1 MKRIPSKILRRLV
14 RIQKKLTANLPY
26 LQTFL
31 VLIAFAIMVV
41 LSYWYVSR
49 IENTHL
55 IRNAEDAFL
64 NSQIKIETDLQEP
77 KTMLLAFS
85 NTVRS
90 MMVNRAKT
98 EELQEHFSRM
108 TDLFSNSG
116 LMSGFDGLYG
126 YFYGLGDI
134 DGKSR
139 PIPKG
144 YVITERPWYIAALA
158 ANGKIGVT
166 EPYISLGSGQVVIT
180 YSCLIFDNNKKPL
193 GVIGVDVKLDRIGKY
208 AVETHIYE
216 GGYGILLDRG
226 FRVIAHPSPAYIGR
240 MLKDMNGGV
249 ALEEAVKAGVE
260 ISGRKVTDYLGRPCV
275 LFVRKY
281 KNGWYMAILTPE
293 GEYNKNLISMI
304 KVLSAFGFILAAV
317 LSFVLLRIINAKIK
331 TDELVQT
338 MLDTTPLALN
348 LWNRKI
354 QNIDTN
360 EEAVRLFGLSSKAEY
375 LDRFHE
381 LFPDYQP
388 DGRPS
393 LEKAAEYV
401 KKAFEEGYLRFEWM
415 HQRLDGEEVPCEIT
429 LIRIKYKEDFRVV
442 GYTRDLREIKAAIE
456 KMRKAEIAEASNKA
470 KSKFLATMSHEIRT
484 PMNAILGIAEI
495 QLQDESLDPHLK
507 EALSE
512 IYNSGDL
519 LLGIINDILDLS
531 KIEADKMELNPTKYE
546 VASLI
551 NDTVH
556 LNMMRNSR
564 PIEFELKIEE
574 STPAELFGDELR
586 IKQILNNLLS
596 NAYKYTEEGSIK
608 LFVYTETGNVE
619 ERYTILVFR
628 VTDTGQGMTEEQI
641 NTLFTTEYSRFN
653 LETNRTIEG
662 TGLGMNITWRLIKMM
677 NGTIS
682 VDSDI
687 GKGTTFTVR
696 LPQKKVSSET
706 LGTELV
712 ENLQNFRISSSSKM
726 RKARIMREYMPYGK
740 ILIVD
745 DVESNLYV
753 ARGLMAPYGLS
764 IDIATNGF
772 EAIEKIRA
780 GMVYD
785 IIFMDHMMP
794 KMDGMEATK
803 IIRDLG
809 YENPI
814 VALTANAVA
823 GQLKLF
829 LESGFDE
836 FISKPIDIRQ
846 LNAVLNKLIRDKQP
860 PEVIAAAQKQKQE
873 MGEAAFRNRSKSDP
887 ALYTVFL
894 LDVRKILPVLEDT
907 LEKIDEATDEELR
920 LFAVS
925 VHAMKSAL
933 VNIGELTASKL
944 AFTLEKAGKEQNRIV
959 IKERTRNLID
969 EVLRIKE
976 KIESERAIVAV
987 IDENLDLLQ
996 EQLQV
1001 ICKACVDYDERSIN
1015 NAIETLKKSY
1025 WKKETQTLIEKI
1037 DEQILYGD
1045 FDEAARLAATGFSTF
1060 NS

>member
-1 MKRIPSKILRRLV
+1 MKIPSKLLSRLV
-14 RIQKKLTANLPY
+14 RLQRKLTDRLPY

-41 LSYWYVSR
+41 SSYWYVSR

-64 NSQIKIETDLQEP
+64 SSQIKIETDLQEP

-90 MMVNRAKT
+90 MMINGAKIDD
-98 EELQEHFSRM
+98 LQEHFSRM

-139 PIPKG
+139 PLPDG

-158 ANGKIGVT
+158 TNGKIGVT
-166 EPYISLGSGQVVIT
+166 EPYISLGSGQIVIT

-193 GVIGVDVKLDRIGKY
+193 GVIGVDVTLDRISKY

-216 GGYGILLDRG
+216 GGYGIMLDRG

-240 MLKDMNGGV
+240 MLKDMHDGV
-249 ALEEAVKAGVE
+249 ALEEAIKAGVE
-260 ISGRKVTDYLGRPCV
+260 ISGYKVTDYLGRPCV
-275 LFVRKY
+275 LFVRKF

-293 GEYNKNLISMI
+293 SEYNKNLISMI
-304 KVLSAFGFILAAV
+304 KILSGLGLIMAVV
-317 LSFVLLRIINAKIK
+317 LSFILLRVINAKIK

-338 MLDTTPLALN
+338 MLDASPLALS
-348 LWNRKI
+348 LWNRRI

-360 EEAVRLFGLSSKAEY
+360 EEALRLFNLPSKAEF
-375 LDRFHE
+375 LDRFYE
-381 LFPDYQP
+381 LSPEYQP
-388 DGRPS
+388 DGSSSKRKS
-393 LEKAAEYV
+393 NELV
-401 KKAFEEGYLRFEWM
+401 NKAFEEGFLRFEWT
-415 HQRLDGEEVPCEIT
+415 HQKLNGEPIPCEVT
-429 LIRIKYKEDFRVV
+429 LIRIKYKDDFMVV
-442 GYTRDLREIKAAIE
+442 GYMRDLREVKAAYE

-484 PMNAILGIAEI
+484 PMNAILGITEI
-495 QLQDESLDPHLK
+495 QLQDESLDPHIK

-519 LLGIINDILDLS
+519 LIGIINDILDLS
-531 KIEADKMELNPTKYE
+531 RIEADKMELNPTKYE

-574 STPAELFGDELR
+574 NTPAELFGDELR

-596 NAYKYTEEGSIK
+596 NAYKYTEEGSVR

-628 VTDTGQGMTEEQI
+628 VIDTGQGMTEEQI
-641 NTLFTTEYSRFN
+641 DTLFTTEYSRFN
-653 LETNRTIEG
+653 LEANRTIEG

-682 VDSDI
+682 VNSEL
-687 GKGTTFTVR
+687 GKGTTFVVR

-706 LGTELV
+706 LGKELV

-726 RKARIMREYMPYGK
+726 RKARVMREYMPYGK

-794 KMDGMEATK
+794 KMDGLEATK

-809 YENPI
+809 YEKPI

-829 LESGFDE
+829 LENGFDE

-873 MGEAAFRNRSKSDP
+873 MGAAAFRNRSKSDP
-887 ALYTVFL
+887 ALYSVFL
-894 LDVRKILPVLEDT
+894 LDIRKVLPVLEDT
-907 LEKIDEATDEELR
+907 LKNIDEVSNEELR
-920 LFAVS
+920 LFSVS
-925 VHAMKSAL
+925 VHALKSAL
-933 VNIGELTASKL
+933 INIGESATSKL
-944 AFTLEKAGKEQNRIV
+944 AFILEEAGKEQNRIV
-959 IKERTRNLID
+959 IKSQTQTLID

-976 KIESERAIVAV
+976 NIESKRTVVAV
-987 IDENLDLLQ
+987 IDENLDLLR
-996 EQLQV
+996 EQLQ
-1001 ICKACVDYDERSIN
+1001 IIGKACANYDERSIN
-1015 NAIETLKKSY
+1015 TAIETLKKSH
-1025 WKKETQTLIEKI
+1025 WKKETQTFIDRI

-1045 FDEAARLAATGFSTF
+1045 FDEAASIAAEGFSTF